1 VTTPEADQPPS
12 EPFAE
17 PGSGEPRA
25 EKVPSAES
33 DAERSAEPSAGT
45 STETSTGAPVEAVA
59 EADAESD
66 AEPPVEA
73 SAGSGADVPPLSD
86 VSGGGGAGGD
96 ESADGAIAGDRTAD
110 APAVGDET
118 VADETADGET
128 AGDESVPGSSG
139 GSAAGSG
146 SVADSTAGDGLVGGS
161 TAGDASAGGAGDEE
175 QARPEAR
182 LERAV
187 RAAEQALIEFEIA
200 VETFRV
206 EVENFSRLHHQKLG
220 PMYSRLDELDAQ
232 IAEARAAST
241 GDPEDVRKAQEARAR
256 VMPMPGIEE
265 LFHDWLDSDGLSP
278 EASAMLTDQPVRPP
292 QRVRPSDE
300 ARKLYR
306 ELVRKAHP
314 DLAQDDTERARRDE
328 FISRVNAAYG
338 RGDEPLLRELSD
350 EWAAGP
356 VAEEWRPSRSEELY
370 VRLEWLAQRK
380 ELLALVARDL
390 EESAIGAMLKMA
402 PDDPDRLL
410 EEIAEQLLAQVS
422 EREAEL
428 AGLLGSGT

>member
-1 VTTPEADQPPS
+1 MTTPEADQPPS

-17 PGSGEPRA
+17 PGSDEPRA

-33 DAERSAEPSAGT
+33 DTERSAEPSVDA
-45 STETSTGAPVEAVA
+45 STEASVEAVA
-59 EADAESD
+59 SAAVESD
-66 AEPPVEA
+66 AAEPSVEA
-73 SAGSGADVPPLSD
+73 SAGSGADVPLLSD
-86 VSGGGGAGGD
+86 VAGGGGAEGG
-96 ESADGAIAGDRTAD
+96 ESADGSIAGDRSAD
-110 APAVGDET
+110 APAVGAET
-118 VADETADGET
+118 VDDETAGDET
-128 AGDESVPGSSG
+128 AGDESVG
-139 GSAAGSG
+139 GSAADTG
-146 SVADSTAGDGLVGGS
+146 SVGGSTVDDGTVGGS
-161 TAGDASAGGAGDEE
+161 TAGDASAGDASDEE
-175 QARPEAR
+175 QTRPEAR

-278 EASAMLTDQPVRPP
+278 EASAMLTEQPVRPP

-328 FISRVNAAYG
+328 FISRVNAAYS
-338 RGDEPLLRELSD
+338 RGDEPLLRELSE

-370 VRLEWLAQRK
+370 ARLEWLAQRK

-390 EESAIGAMLKMA
+390 EESAIGAMLKIA

-428 AGLLGSGT
+428 AGLLGSGA

>member
-1 VTTPEADQPPS
+1 MTTPEADQPPS
-12 EPFAE
+12 EPLAE
-17 PGSGEPRA
+17 PGSAEPRA
-25 EKVPSAES
+25 EKAPSAES
-33 DAERSAEPSAGT
+33 DTERSAEPSVETA
-45 STETSTGAPVEAVA
+45 TEAAVDASAEEAV
-59 EADAESD
+59 ESG
-66 AEPPVEA
+66 AEPLVEA
-73 SAGSGADVPPLSD
+73 SAGSGAEVPPLSD
-86 VSGGGGAGGD
+86 VAGGGEAEGG
-96 ESADGAIAGDRTAD
+96 ESVDGSIAGDRSAD

-118 VADETADGET
+118 VDDET
-128 AGDESVPGSSG
+128 AGDEPVG
-139 GSAAGSG
+139 GSAADAGS
-146 SVADSTAGDGLVGGS
+146 VGGS
-161 TAGDASAGGAGDEE
+161 TAGDGTAGDASAGDAGGEE
-175 QARPEAR
+175 QTRPEAR

-278 EASAMLTDQPVRPP
+278 EASAMLTEQPVRPP

-338 RGDEPLLRELSD
+338 RGDEPLLRELSE

-356 VAEEWRPSRSEELY
+356 VSEEWRPSRSEELY
-370 VRLEWLAQRK
+370 ARLEWLAQRK

-390 EESAIGAMLKMA
+390 EESAIGAMLKIA

-422 EREAEL
+422 ARETEL
-428 AGLLGSGT
+428 AGLLGSGA